1 MPYYEMKHILKF
13 IALLLF
19 LNAPYSHALADSRL
33 QAFISGTRTLSAQFT
48 QVVTDRTGRK
58 VQESQGSLHL
68 SRPGKFRWV
77 YTKPY
82 NQVVVGDGGRLWI
95 YDQDLE
101 QVTVRKLDQALG
113 ESPAALLAGSNEV
126 EKLFVFRDAGEAD
139 GISWVEATPRS
150 KEGSFEAVRMGFKG
164 GDIQA
169 MEVRDN
175 FGQVTQLRF
184 SSIRRNPRLSP
195 DLFRFTPPKGVDVIG
210 DDK

>member
-1 MPYYEMKHILKF
+1 MKKSLLF
-13 IALLLF
+13 ISLLLF
-19 LNAPYSHALADSRL
+19 LNLFSRPLLADSRL
-33 QAFISGTRTLSAQFT
+33 QTFISGTRTLSAQFT

-77 YTKPY
+77 YSKPY
-82 NQVVVGDGGRLWI
+82 SQIVVGDGSRLWI

-101 QVTVRKLDQALG
+101 QVTVRRLDQALG

-126 EKLFVFRDAGEAD
+126 ERLFSFRDAGEAD
-139 GISWVEATPRS
+139 GLSWLEATPRT
-150 KEGSFEAVRMGFKG
+150 KEGSFEAVRMGFRG
-164 GDIQA
+164 NDIVA

-175 FGQVTQLRF
+175 FGQVTRLRF
-184 SSIRRNPRLSP
+184 SGIRRNPALSA

-210 DDK
+210 DR

>member
-1 MPYYEMKHILKF
+1 MRYTFYF
-13 IALLLF
+13 IALLFFVNLF
-19 LNAPYSHALADSRL
+19 SQKALADSRL
-33 QAFISGTRTLSAQFT
+33 QEFISGTRTLSAQFT

-77 YTKPY
+77 YAKPY
-82 NQVVVGDGGRLWI
+82 SQVVVGDGSRLWI

-126 EKLFVFRDAGEAD
+126 EKLFAFSDAGEAD
-139 GISWVEATPRS
+139 GLSWLEATPRS
-150 KEGSFEAVRMGFKG
+150 KEGSFDRVRMGFRG
-164 GDIQA
+164 GDILA

-184 SSIRRNPRLSP
+184 TGIRRNLRLSA
-195 DLFRFTPPKGVDVIG
+195 DLFRFTPPRGVDVIG
-210 DDK
+210 DR

>member
-1 MPYYEMKHILKF
+1 MRHKFIF
-13 IALLLF
+13 IALLF
-19 LNAPYSHALADSRL
+19 LVNVFSTQVLADSRL
-33 QAFISGTRTLSAQFT
+33 QSFITGTRTLSAQFT

-77 YTKPY
+77 YNKPY
-82 NQVVVGDGGRLWI
+82 SQVVVGDGSRLWI

-126 EKLFVFRDAGEAD
+126 ERLFTFRDAGEAD
-139 GISWVEATPRS
+139 GLSWLEATPRT
-150 KEGSFEAVRMGFKG
+150 KEGSFEAVRMGFRG
-164 GDIQA
+164 NDIVA

-175 FGQVTQLRF
+175 FGQVTRLRF
-184 SSIRRNPRLSP
+184 SGIRRNPSLSA

-210 DDK
+210 ER

>member
-1 MPYYEMKHILKF
+1 MRYTLYY
-13 IALLLF
+13 IALLF
-19 LNAPYSHALADSRL
+19 FVNAFSQKALADSRL
-33 QAFISGTRTLSAQFT
+33 QEFISGTRTLSAQFT

-58 VQESQGSLHL
+58 VQESQGNLHL

-77 YTKPY
+77 YVKPY
-82 NQVVVGDGGRLWI
+82 SQVVVGDGSRLWI
-95 YDQDLE
+95 YDQDLA

-126 EKLFVFRDAGEAD
+126 EKLFAFRDAGEAD
-139 GISWVEATPRS
+139 GLSWLEATPRS
-150 KEGSFEAVRMGFKG
+150 KEGSFDQVRMGFRD
-164 GDIQA
+164 GDILA

-184 SSIRRNPRLSP
+184 TGIRRNPRLSA

-210 DDK
+210 DK

>member
-1 MPYYEMKHILKF
+1 MSHTFIF
-13 IALLLF
+13 IALLFF
-19 LNAPYSHALADSRL
+19 LNALSTQVLADSRL
-33 QAFISGTRTLSAQFT
+33 QAFIAGTRTLSAQFT

-58 VQESQGSLHL
+58 VQESHGSLYL

-82 NQVVVGDGGRLWI
+82 GQVVVGDGSRLWI

-126 EKLFVFRDAGEAD
+126 EKLFAFRAAGEED
-139 GISWVEATPRS
+139 GLSWLEATPRS
-150 KEGSFEAVRMGFKG
+150 KEGSFEALRMGFKG
-164 GDIQA
+164 SDIHA

-184 SSIRRNPRLSP
+184 TGIRRNPRLSP

-210 DDK
+210 DK

>member
-1 MPYYEMKHILKF
+1 MRYTLYY
-13 IALLLF
+13 IALLF
-19 LNAPYSHALADSRL
+19 FVNAFSQQALADSRL
-33 QAFISGTRTLSAQFT
+33 QEFISGTRTLSAQFT

-58 VQESQGSLHL
+58 VQESQGNLHL

-77 YTKPY
+77 YVKPY
-82 NQVVVGDGGRLWI
+82 SQVVVGDGSRLWI
-95 YDQDLE
+95 YDQDLD

-126 EKLFVFRDAGEAD
+126 EKLFAFRDAGEAD
-139 GISWVEATPRS
+139 GLSWLEATPRS
-150 KEGSFEAVRMGFKG
+150 KEGSFDQVRMGFRD
-164 GDIQA
+164 GDILA

-184 SSIRRNPRLSP
+184 TGIRRNPRLSA

-210 DDK
+210 DK

>member
-1 MPYYEMKHILKF
+1 MRHTFIF
-13 IALLLF
+13 IALLF
-19 LNAPYSHALADSRL
+19 LINAFSTHVLADSRL

-77 YTKPY
+77 YSKPY
-82 NQVVVGDGGRLWI
+82 SQVVVGDGTRLWI

-126 EKLFVFRDAGEAD
+126 EKLFAFRDAGEAD
-139 GISWVEATPRS
+139 GLTWLEATPRS
-150 KEGSFEAVRMGFKG
+150 KEGSFEAVRMGFRG
-164 GDIQA
+164 SDIQA

-184 SSIRRNPRLSP
+184 TGIRRNPRLSP

-210 DDK
+210 DK

>member
-1 MPYYEMKHILKF
+1 MRHTF
-13 IALLLF
+13 IFIVLLF
-19 LNAPYSHALADSRL
+19 FVNAFSTDVLADSRL

-77 YTKPY
+77 YSKPY
-82 NQVVVGDGGRLWI
+82 SQVVVGDGTRLWI

-126 EKLFVFRDAGEAD
+126 EKLFAFRDAGEAD
-139 GISWVEATPRS
+139 GLTWLEATPRS
-150 KEGSFEAVRMGFKG
+150 KEGSFESVRMGFKDS
-164 GDIQA
+164 DIQA

-184 SSIRRNPRLSP
+184 TGIRRNPRLSA
-195 DLFRFTPPKGVDVIG
+195 DLFRFTPPRGADVIG
-210 DDK
+210 DK